1 MRKITDHRID
11 EGGFSETIRGFVRNS
26 PWWLTSAVV
35 HLCVLFVL
43 AQFGVPIRATSNVTL
58 FEASRP
64 DEVTEPEPPLE
75 TPPPEPEP
83 PPEAVVEE
91 FVPEDDDQVPQEDPL
106 DDIEIDP
113 APDPGD
119 EELPFTGFQKNSA
132 IGLLGGAGGPRGGKG
147 GRRRK
152 SGAKG
157 AVNTLPIVMSGLKWL
172 ADHQDVEEDGR
183 WDCDDFM
190 KHDDPDDRCDGP
202 GHALYDVGVT
212 GLAVLAFLGAG
223 FTDRGS
229 EADNPFAR
237 HVQKGLRYLM
247 TVQDEEGC
255 FGTRTSQHF
264 MYNTAIATL
273 AMSEAYWMTRNPR
286 YKKPAQ
292 EGLNFISRARN
303 PYLAWRY
310 EPRGGENDTSVTGW
324 MVMALKSG
332 KFGGLDIDPDA
343 FEGARQ
349 WIEKMTDPEFGQVG
363 YQLPGGSCARPEG
376 LMDRFPPDKSQSMT
390 AVGMLTRIFL
400 GEDPRR
406 SEIILKGADLCL
418 EHPPTWNPDDG
429 SIDMY
434 YWYYAT
440 LAMFQVG
447 GDHWRKWNKAMVNA
461 IVKSQHPRNSGN
473 RSGSWDPIGP
483 WGGDGGRVY
492 ATAAMITCLEVYY
505 RYDRVFPYSASM
517 KIR

>member
-1 MRKITDHRID
+1 
-11 EGGFSETIRGFVRNS
+11 
-26 PWWLTSAVV
+26 
-35 HLCVLFVL
+35 
-43 AQFGVPIRATSNVTL
+43 
-58 FEASRP
+58 
-64 DEVTEPEPPLE
+64 
-75 TPPPEPEP
+75 
-83 PPEAVVEE
+83 
-91 FVPEDDDQVPQEDPL
+91 
-106 DDIEIDP
+106 
-113 APDPGD
+113 
-119 EELPFTGFQKNSA
+119 
-132 IGLLGGAGGPRGGKG
+132 
-147 GRRRK
+147 
-152 SGAKG
+152 
-157 AVNTLPIVMSGLKWL
+157 
-172 ADHQDVEEDGR
+172 
-183 WDCDDFM
+183 
-190 KHDDPDDRCDGP
+190 
-202 GHALYDVGVT
+202 
-212 GLAVLAFLGAG
+212 
-223 FTDRGS
+223 
-229 EADNPFAR
+229 
-237 HVQKGLRYLM
+237 
-247 TVQDEEGC
+247 
-255 FGTRTSQHF
+255 

-349 WIEKMTDPEFGQVG
+349 WIDKMTDPEFGQVG

-376 LMDRFPPDKSQSMT
+376 LMDRFPPEKSQSMT

-418 EHPPTWNPDDG
+418 EHPPTWSPDDG

-434 YWYYAT
+434 YWYYGT

-447 GDHWRKWNKAMVNA
+447 GDHWRKWNKAMVPA
-461 IVKSQHPRNSGN
+461 IVKSQHPRNSGSK
-473 RSGSWDPIGP
+473 SGSWDPIGP

-492 ATAAMITCLEVYY
+492 STAVMITCLEVYY

-517 KIR
+517 KTR